1 MREPPGARPPWLSR
15 HWHHLA
21 LLVVALLSGLHFR
34 YTHGQSWHYFVTGA
48 RTLFCENAPS
58 QACGLHVYASHP
70 DLQIGPLSFVVAAL
84 VVWWPG
90 DDGLKLACI
99 AMMLA
104 GLLALLIVEYNAY
117 RSVERADRPRLQRR
131 VFLAGLVFLPAWADL
146 AVHFAHLDDVLAL
159 VFTAWAVR
167 AVGRERPVEV
177 GLALSLATISKP
189 WAIAFLPLV
198 LALPARRW
206 TAAAYALI
214 PTALVALPFLL
225 ADPHTLTAA
234 SFGIPNAAASALRVL
249 GVSSPLTP
257 QWDRPAQFALGM
269 LLGVLAVRRQR
280 WPAIVMVAAT
290 ARIVLDPGVYSYY
303 TAALLLG
310 TLIWDLQARRGRV
323 IPIWTWAV
331 FAALFAARYL
341 PVQPAVLGVV
351 RLAVCAGIVI
361 CALVVSR
368 PVGRMLAALP
378 VPLTAGAG
386 SRDQG
391 DRPRGSRMLGA
402 LRRKGALHDSR
413 RAPAAPGVADRRS
426 RARVPPAS

>member
-1 MREPPGARPPWLSR
+1 MTVALRDVPAQPVGARAGLLAR
-15 HWHHLA
+15 HWHHVA
-21 LLVVALLSGLHFR
+21 LLAVALLSGLHFR
-34 YTHGQSWHYFVTGA
+34 YLHGQSWHYFVTGA
-48 RTLFCENAPS
+48 RTLFCQGVQT

-70 DLQIGPLSFVVAAL
+70 DLQIGPLSFAVAAL

-90 DDGLKLACI
+90 DDGLKLGCI

-117 RSVERADRPRLQRR
+117 RSIDRADRPRLQRR
-131 VFLAGLVFLPAWADL
+131 VFLAGLVFLPVWADL

-198 LALPARRW
+198 LALPSRRL
-206 TAAAYALI
+206 TAAAFALV
-214 PTALVALPFLL
+214 PPVLVALPFVL
-225 ADPHTLTAA
+225 ADSHTLTAA
-234 SFGIPNAAASALRVL
+234 KFGIPNAAASSLRVL
-249 GVSSPLTP
+249 GVASSVTP
-257 QWDRPAQFALGM
+257 QWDRPAQFALGI
-269 LLGVLAVRRQR
+269 LLGVWAVRRQR
-280 WPAIVMVAAT
+280 WPAIVMLAAT

-323 IPIWTWAV
+323 VPIWTWAV

-341 PVQPAVLGVV
+341 PVEPAVLGVL
-351 RLAVCAGIVI
+351 RLAVCAGIVV
-361 CALVVSR
+361 CALVVTR
-368 PVGRMLAALP
+368 PVARILAALP
-378 VPLTAGAG
+378 VPAPTGAG
-386 SRDQG
+386 S
-391 DRPRGSRMLGA
+391 A
-402 LRRKGALHDSR
+402 K
-413 RAPAAPGVADRRS
+413 
-426 RARVPPAS
+426 

>member
-1 MREPPGARPPWLSR
+1 MNVALQDVPAEPVRATAGWLAR
-15 HWHHLA
+15 HWHHLV
-21 LLVVALLSGLHFR
+21 LLVVALLCGLHFR
-34 YTHGQSWHYFVTGA
+34 YLHGQSWHYFVTGA
-48 RTLFCENAPS
+48 RALFCVGAQT
-58 QACGLHVYASHP
+58 QACGLHVYAAHP

-90 DDGLKLACI
+90 DDGLILGCI

-117 RSVERADRPRLQRR
+117 RSIERADRPRLQRR

-167 AVGRERPVEV
+167 AVGRDRPVEV

-198 LALPARRW
+198 LALPARRL
-206 TAAAYALI
+206 TAAACALV
-214 PTALVALPFLL
+214 PPLLVALPFLI
-225 ADPHTLTAA
+225 ADPHTVTAA
-234 SFGIPNAAASALRVL
+234 SFGIPNAAASSLRVL
-249 GVSSPLTP
+249 GVTSPMTP

-269 LLGVLAVRRQR
+269 LLGVWAVRRQR
-280 WPAIVMVAAT
+280 WPAIVMLAAT

-310 TLIWDLQARRGRV
+310 TVIWDLQARRGRV

-341 PVQPAVLGVV
+341 PVQPAVLGVL
-351 RLAVCAGIVI
+351 RLAVCLGIVV

-368 PVGRMLAALP
+368 PVGRILAALP
-378 VPLTAGAG
+378 VPLPTGA
-386 SRDQG
+386 SSPD
-391 DRPRGSRMLGA
+391 
-402 LRRKGALHDSR
+402 
-413 RAPAAPGVADRRS
+413 
-426 RARVPPAS
+426 